1 MTTTTKRTSSNGGIS
16 RTAVLPA
23 DSLLY
28 VDGACLCYG
37 AVRAL
42 QDVNLH
48 VDAGEVY
55 ALVGPNGAGK
65 SSLVKAICGRALL
78 ASGMIAIGGARAGS
92 ADARR
97 RIGVA
102 PQRAALYD
110 NLTALENVACFAR
123 LAGVSAAE
131 SDERAAAALN
141 LTGLSPENKTFA
153 RRLSGGQR
161 QRANIA
167 AAIVHAPSL
176 LVLDEPA
183 ASLDPEGHA
192 EANALIEQ
200 VRSENMA
207 ILLVTHDMAQADQL
221 ATRVGVMS
229 GGRIIV
235 EGTPEWLKARFGGD
249 GLRVSIDADEAAENR
264 LALCGFTQDRRKV
277 WHGRVASQSDL
288 AALVER
294 VENSGGTLRSVETAL
309 PSLAGA
315 IDAALKEM
323 IGRP

>member
-1 MTTTTKRTSSNGGIS
+1 MTTTTKRTSHKRENSCAKAL
-16 RTAVLPA
+16 TAARPLHVA
-23 DSLLY
+23 GASLS
-28 VDGACLCYG
+28 YG
-37 AVRAL
+37 AFRAL
-42 QDVNLH
+42 EDINLQ
-48 VDAGEVY
+48 VGAGEVY

-65 SSLVKAICGRALL
+65 SSLVKAICGRAVL

-102 PQRAALYD
+102 PQQAALYD
-110 NLTALENVACFAR
+110 NLTAFENIACFAR
-123 LAGVSAAE
+123 LAGVCAAE
-131 SDERAAAALN
+131 SGERAAAALN
-141 LTGLSPENKTFA
+141 LTGIASNNRTFA

-176 LVLDEPA
+176 LILDEPA
-183 ASLDPEGHA
+183 ASLDPEALA
-192 EANALIEQ
+192 ETNTLIER

-207 ILLVTHDMAQADQL
+207 ILIVTHDMAQADQL

-229 GGRIIV
+229 GGRLVI
-235 EGTPEWLKARFGGD
+235 EDTPAGLKARFGGD
-249 GLRVSIDADEAAENR
+249 GLRVSIDADDIAANS
-264 LALCGFTQDRRKV
+264 LALNGYTQDRRKI
-277 WHGRVASQSDL
+277 WHGRASSQSDV

-294 VENSGGTLRSVETAL
+294 IAKNGGAIRSIETAL

-315 IDAALKEM
+315 VDAALKELS
-323 IGRP
+323 GRP